1 MFILKFASIQ
11 NWLEMV
17 TVMMKATI
25 FIAPLMEAI
34 VVIHMDAAQRFV
46 KNVNV
51 SLDIL
56 MKKLIMH

>member
-11 NWLEMV
+11 NWLETV

-34 VVIHMDAAQRFV
+34 AVILTVAAKDFV
-46 KNVNV
+46 KTVNV